1 MPRATGLNI
10 GHYVAADRFIR
21 DAAAHNLPIWTWTVD
36 DPGRARQLAALGA
49 ISITSNWPDRI
60 RAAL

>member
-1 MPRATGLNI
+1 LNI

-21 DAAAHNLPIWTWTVD
+21 DATAHNLPIWTWTVD